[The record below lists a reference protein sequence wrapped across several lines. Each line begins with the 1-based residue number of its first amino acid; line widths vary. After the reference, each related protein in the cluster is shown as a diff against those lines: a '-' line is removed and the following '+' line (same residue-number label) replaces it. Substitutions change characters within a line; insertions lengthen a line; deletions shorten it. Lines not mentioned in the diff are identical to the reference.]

1 MNPLRIKSLPNFTAE
16 NTVDESTGY
25 LVQVTDATTTTES
38 DDPTDSTS
46 PALKWSTI
54 KAGFKTVV
62 DAHQYMEMV
71 STDRVQLVKALR
83 SVGLPKDLAVKR
95 FRVRV
100 CVRKTSDE
108 KLVEYIK
115 TMQRGASQT

>member
-1 MNPLRIKSLPNFTAE
+1 MNLLRVKSLPNFAIE
-16 NTVDESTGY
+16 NAIDESTGY
-25 LVQVTDATTTTES
+25 LVQVTDATPTTES
-38 DDPTDSTS
+38 DGAAESTS

-83 SVGLPKDLAVKR
+83 SVGLPKDLPVKR

-108 KLVEYIK
+108 KLVEYMK
-115 TMQRGASQT
+115 TMQRGVSQV